1 MKTIKKRVIILSI
14 FVLLI
19 SNVSYAQF
27 AVIDAAGL
35 GQAITQVAQG
45 YQQIKNMIE
54 QIQTAK
60 AELENSMKNLM
71 AQGAYFYNLPNTIK
85 DEIEELDKQ
94 LRYLTDLESTLGKF
108 QDIDY
113 YKSSPCFSA
122 QGCTEEEMNE
132 ILYKNEDN
140 VMSLS
145 DAAKVSLRISEHY
158 NTHSLEKELS
168 DIRSRT
174 KAAEG
179 QLAATQNVAEYMDI
193 TNQNIIALRQ
203 EIRGINQVLAQQAL
217 NEAEKEKIQETIPFN
232 TEFQQTEKFEIQTF
246 D

>member
-1 MKTIKKRVIILSI
+1 MKKIKIILFI
-14 FVLLI
+14 FVFFINNLC
-19 SNVSYAQF
+19 YAQF
-27 AVIDAAGL
+27 AVIDTAGL
-35 GQAITQVAQG
+35 AQAITQVSQG

-71 AQGAYFYNLPNTIK
+71 AQGAYFYNLPNTIR
-85 DEIEELDKQ
+85 DEIEDLDRQ
-94 LRYLTDLESTLGKF
+94 LRYLLDVESTLRKF

-193 TNQNIIALRQ
+193 TNQNIMALRQ

>member
-27 AVIDAAGL
+27 AVIDTAGL

-94 LRYLTDLESTLGKF
+94 LRYLTDLESTLRKF

-179 QLAATQNVAEYMDI
+179 QLAATQNVAE
-193 TNQNIIALRQ
+193 
-203 EIRGINQVLAQQAL
+203 
-217 NEAEKEKIQETIPFN
+217 
-232 TEFQQTEKFEIQTF
+232 
-246 D
+246 

>member
-27 AVIDAAGL
+27 AVIDTAGL

-94 LRYLTDLESTLGKF
+94 LRYLTDLESTLRKF

-122 QGCTEEEMNE
+122 QGCTEEQMNE

-168 DIRSRT
+168 NIRSRT

-193 TNQNIIALRQ
+193 TNQNIMALRQ